1 METLDIPAAVAP
13 HIPGYVISRPLGQ
26 GSSSTV
32 WLATRDKDGARFAVK
47 CAKAGAA
54 GGLATSRAEVLA
66 DANREMRLLSQL
78 KHKHLIRVHEILHME
93 GAAEGTLGIVMD
105 YAAGGSLANLMSARG
120 KLTVGEAVTILT
132 PIAQAL
138 DYLHANGTEHGDV
151 SPGNVLFTAVGMPL
165 LADFGVAAKV
175 GDKPHD
181 LGVGTPG
188 FMEPGS
194 ESPVNGDISRD
205 TIQPQRDVYAL
216 GAVGW
221 YCLTGTTPEQEQDRP
236 PLSLLVPEVPKALAA
251 ALEAALSADPR
262 KRPSAKELGTAIFR
276 SAAPEALDL
285 SGAVHSS
292 VIPELLT
299 RREILGRSPRRAT
312 RSLSR
317 TTRWLKIWW
326 TLLPFTR
333 ARSLP
338 TAEPGHRRS
347 RRPGGGLGR
356 RWVLLAVM
364 GVLIGAASWILW
376 QQNSTT
382 TAMLQQ
388 AAMESGVA
396 DPGEATE
403 ATHGLDQTDAQDL
416 PAALA
421 TGLQSEDP
429 LVAVS
434 ALSAVRDIALGERRL
449 DLLDLV
455 NAPGSQ
461 AEATDKQVSDYL
473 RDAGTA
479 FVGLHTALTALTVE
493 GPAQSDHVLVEVTA
507 ATSGYEERLVSG
519 AVVRTGAAGTPQQ
532 LRLDLVRSD
541 GRWRISGIRDAGP
554 AG

>member
-1 METLDIPAAVAP
+1 METLDTPAAVAP
-13 HIPGYVISRPLGQ
+13 HIPGYVISRPLGH

-32 WLATRDKDGARFAVK
+32 WLATRGKDGARFAVK

-54 GGLATSRAEVLA
+54 GGPAKSQADVLEGAT
-66 DANREMRLLSQL
+66 REMRLLHGL
-78 KHKHLIRVHEILHME
+78 KHKHLIHVHEILHLG
-93 GAAEGTLGIVMD
+93 GAADGTLGIVMD
-105 YAAGGSLANLMSARG
+105 YAAGGSLTNLMTARG
-120 KLTVGEAVTILT
+120 KLTIGEAVTVLT

-138 DYLHANGTEHGDV
+138 DYLHVNGTEHGDV

-175 GDKPHD
+175 GDKPH

-188 FMEPGS
+188 FMEPVF
-194 ESPVNGDISRD
+194 ESSVNGDISRD
-205 TIQPQRDVYAL
+205 TLQPERDVYAL

-262 KRPSAKELGTAIFR
+262 KRPSARELGTAIFR
-276 SAAPEALDL
+276 SAAPEAMDL

-299 RREILGRSPRRAT
+299 RREILGRPPRRAT
-312 RSLSR
+312 RSLGR
-317 TTRWLKIWW
+317 TIRWLKI
-326 TLLPFTR
+326 R
-333 ARSLP
+333 SRSLP
-338 TAEPGHRRS
+338 FLRGRALPTTEPGHRKN
-347 RRPGGGLGR
+347 RRQGNRLGR
-356 RWVLLAVM
+356 RLVLSAVM
-364 GVLIGAASWILW
+364 GALIGGASWVLW

-382 TAMLQQ
+382 TAMVQQ

-396 DPGEATE
+396 DPDEVTE
-403 ATHGLDQTDAQDL
+403 LPRGMDQADVRDL

-421 TGLQSEDP
+421 AGLRSEDP

-449 DLLDLV
+449 GLLDVV
-455 NAPGSQ
+455 NVPGSQ
-461 AEATDKQVSDYL
+461 AEATDKQVKDYL
-473 RDAGTA
+473 RDSASA
-479 FVGLHTALTALTVE
+479 FVGFHTALTDLTLV
-493 GPAQSDHVLVEVTA
+493 GPPQPDHVVVEVTA
-507 ATSGYEERLVSG
+507 TTSGYEERLVSG
-519 AVVRTGAAGTPQQ
+519 AVVRSGGAGTPQK

-541 GRWRISGIRDAGP
+541 GLWRISGIFDAGP
-554 AG
+554 AR

>member
-1 METLDIPAAVAP
+1 METLDTPAAVAPP

-66 DANREMRLLSQL
+66 DAHREMRLLSQL

-93 GAAEGTLGIVMD
+93 GAAEGTLGGIVMD
-105 YAAGGSLANLMSARG
+105 YAAGGSLANLMSARGG

-221 YCLTGTTPEQEQDRP
+221 YCLTGNTPDQEQDRPP

-276 SAAPEALDL
+276 SAAPEAWIYQ
-285 SGAVHSS
+285 VPC
-292 VIPELLT
+292 IP
-299 RREILGRSPRRAT
+299 
-312 RSLSR
+312 
-317 TTRWLKIWW
+317 
-326 TLLPFTR
+326 
-333 ARSLP
+333 
-338 TAEPGHRRS
+338 
-347 RRPGGGLGR
+347 
-356 RWVLLAVM
+356 
-364 GVLIGAASWILW
+364 
-376 QQNSTT
+376 
-382 TAMLQQ
+382 
-388 AAMESGVA
+388 
-396 DPGEATE
+396 
-403 ATHGLDQTDAQDL
+403 
-416 PAALA
+416 
-421 TGLQSEDP
+421 P
-429 LVAVS
+429 LF
-434 ALSAVRDIALGERRL
+434 L
-449 DLLDLV
+449 
-455 NAPGSQ
+455 NC
-461 AEATDKQVSDYL
+461 
-473 RDAGTA
+473 
-479 FVGLHTALTALTVE
+479 
-493 GPAQSDHVLVEVTA
+493 
-507 ATSGYEERLVSG
+507 
-519 AVVRTGAAGTPQQ
+519 
-532 LRLDLVRSD
+532 
-541 GRWRISGIRDAGP
+541 
-554 AG
+554 